1 MRIAFALAV
10 AAAAGAAAQ
19 AAPASIT
26 VATNAQRPALR
37 VSANGYAEVS
47 WTQSGVRR
55 TLVVPPRGRV
65 MPGARLALRDVSRP
79 AAAAI
84 PFRRV
89 VRQTPDGR
97 FWALQAWRVA
107 KGGPIE
113 LRFSRWRGEP
123 TQVDLTATP
132 RRQTEL
138 LSGRATFQGRP
149 VTGYSPTPEGSRILL
164 AAALD
169 CFTCLGSRGWVR
181 FTQVRTRANG
191 SFAATVPL
199 PARAARYRVTI
210 AGPNRGTALAP
221 DASATV
227 ATSR

>member
-1 MRIAFALAV
+1 MLAV
-10 AAAAGAAAQ
+10 AAGAAVW
-19 AAPASIT
+19 AAADGASASIT

-37 VSANGYAEVS
+37 VDAKGWAEVT
-47 WTQSGVRR
+47 WTSGGRRQS
-55 TLVVPPRGRV
+55 LLVPPTGRV
-65 MPGARLALRDVSRP
+65 FPGRRLAGADVSRP
-79 AAAAI
+79 TTEVKL
-84 PFRRV
+84 PFARV
-89 VRQTPDGR
+89 VRRTPDGR

-113 LRFSRWRGEP
+113 LRFSRWRGAP
-123 TQVDLTATP
+123 TEVDLTATP

-149 VTGYSPTPEGSRILL
+149 VTGYSPTPAGTRILL

-199 PARAARYRVTI
+199 RARAARYRVTI
-210 AGPNRGTALAP
+210 AGPNRGATYAP
-221 DASATV
+221 DASAV
-227 ATSR
+227 VESSR